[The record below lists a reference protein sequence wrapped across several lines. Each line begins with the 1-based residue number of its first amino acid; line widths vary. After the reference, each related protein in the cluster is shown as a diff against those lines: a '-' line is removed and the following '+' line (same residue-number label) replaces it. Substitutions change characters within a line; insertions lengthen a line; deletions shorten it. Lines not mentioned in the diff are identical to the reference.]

1 MGAQQQEQALT
12 IAMDPEVFRMLVVC
26 TSILVL
32 KMLLTNLY
40 SAFPSALCGYA
51 PTEDSWMWKSVFG
64 VEQTHGLTTMATG
77 PKDKPAAHQKSK
89 DLVRAQ
95 RVIMNDLEN
104 IPISLIAFWMC
115 GMACQTDD
123 SSVAAQVI
131 WLVQLFTAARL
142 AHTASYF
149 LGITVLRSAVF
160 MVGYVSVFS
169 AVYLSWSSV

>member
-1 MGAQQQEQALT
+1 MGDAAT
-12 IAMDPEVFRMLVVC
+12 IVMDQEVFRMLVVC

-51 PTEDSWMWKSVFG
+51 PTEDSWLWKSVFG

-77 PKDKPAAHQKSK
+77 PKDKPAAQQKSK

-115 GMACQTDD
+115 GVACKTGD
-123 SSVAAQVI
+123 SSAAAQVI